1 MNRLDPAIAQ
11 TKVWSA
17 KERRAKILQLLQQQG
32 SVRVAELRRLF
43 GVSDVT
49 VREDLDALERQK
61 LLIREY
67 GGAIA
72 NQSLTS
78 SLIIGFAQRALEHA
92 EEKARIGRAAAALVR
107 DNETVIFD
115 AGTTVMEVVRS
126 LPQQLNLTAV
136 TRGLNIAIELG
147 RLPRCVTIITGGVLV
162 PDAIA
167 LVGSEVVEAFR
178 NIHADRLFLAST
190 SVDVERGLS
199 ELTLA
204 ETPCKRAMIEAAG
217 ETILVAD
224 SSKFDRVAFARVGP
238 LTLVHKI
245 ITDTGL
251 SPKTAD
257 AIRRLGIELTLV

>member
-1 MNRLDPAIAQ
+1 MERLEPMVAQ
-11 TKVWSA
+11 PRLWSA
-17 KERRAKILQLLQQQG
+17 KERQARILQLLQQHG
-32 SVRVAELRRLF
+32 AVRVAGLRQLF
-43 GVSDVT
+43 RVSDVT

-72 NQSLTS
+72 NQSITS

-92 EEKARIGRAAAALVR
+92 EEKARIGRAAAALVG

-115 AGTTVMEVVRS
+115 SGTTVMAVVRN
-126 LPQQLNLTAV
+126 LPQHLNLTTV

-147 RLPRCVTIITGGVLV
+147 RLPRCITITTGGVLV

-167 LVGSEVVEAFR
+167 LVGSEVVEAFH

-190 SVDVERGLS
+190 STDVEKGLS

-204 ETPCKRAMIEAAG
+204 EVPCKRAMIEAAT

-238 LTLVHKI
+238 LTLVHKV

-251 SPKTAD
+251 APKTAD
-257 AIRRLGIELTLV
+257 AIHRMGIELMLV